1 MSGAQRTDRP
11 PPSRELVLT
20 ALARACLH
28 RIGAGPAVPVAAV
41 VEHLGLPRRS
51 AAARSVRARLDDLTR
66 EGTVAISR
74 RRGRAVWELT
84 DAGRLSVAEQRH
96 AYTAALPESPQH
108 RAWRRARIMAT
119 LELPRFRASLAADL
133 DEAGRLLD
141 AGEASGSDAWLE
153 LGERD
158 DREASLALIA
168 VALDTAPTDR
178 AHFALSRPSPARIA
192 TIGEELQTANE
203 HAASVLAAA
212 LARIGDAAATA
223 ALFDALTIDNP
234 AARRSAASSLVAMS
248 ADGARPAVAKLA
260 TEDPDPDVRRF
271 CVALG
276 IT

>member
-153 LGERD
+153 LGERLARRCRLLGSASHCLYEWAEPSD
-158 DREASLALIA
+158 DRADIDEHLGAAELELG
-168 VALDTAPTDR
+168 
-178 AHFALSRPSPARIA
+178 SPER
-192 TIGEELQTANE
+192 ERL
-203 HAASVLAAA
+203 
-212 LARIGDAAATA
+212 R
-223 ALFDALTIDNP
+223 
-234 AARRSAASSLVAMS
+234 ARRHGRRNVSLWR
-248 ADGARPAVAKLA
+248 GRL
-260 TEDPDPDVRRF
+260 
-271 CVALG
+271 
-276 IT
+276 